1 MNGVELTY
9 SKTAVYLG
17 ITLDTKLEYK
27 PHIHEKCKQG
37 IRLYMALRGALGQL
51 WGPSP
56 KAMQWAYQ
64 AIVRPRVLYGAI
76 VWADRAALASR
87 YLICLQRMALLSL
100 SLIHI

>member
-1 MNGVELTY
+1 MNGEELKY

-27 PHIHEKCKQG
+27 PHIREKCKQG

-64 AIVRPRVLYGAI
+64 AIVALGCC
-76 VWADRAALASR
+76 DRLMCTLPSF
-87 YLICLQRMALLSL
+87 SL
-100 SLIHI
+100 SFSMLAFLLVSLNRLVMRT